1 MPDTIT
7 SEISILEVSLLSYP
21 IIIEMDRGFFESM
34 IYASKVEDAH
44 LAAVSMGGYT
54 YIDVPK
60 VFLWS
65 QPTTIMPLF

>member
-34 IYASKVEDAH
+34 IYASKVGDTH
-44 LAAVSMGGYT
+44 LTAVSIGNYT
-54 YIDVPK
+54 YIDVSK
-60 VFLWS
+60 VFLLS
-65 QPTTIMPLF
+65 QPIIIMPLS